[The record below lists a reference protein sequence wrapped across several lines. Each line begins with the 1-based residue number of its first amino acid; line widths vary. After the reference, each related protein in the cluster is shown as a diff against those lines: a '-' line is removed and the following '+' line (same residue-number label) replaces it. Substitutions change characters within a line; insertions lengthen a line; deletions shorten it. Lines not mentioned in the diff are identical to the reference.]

1 MECERAC
8 IDAGLDPVVGEQAV
22 DGLQYGAFLAASCTD
37 VGGFVGILML
47 EFIEDGMGEAE
58 PARDVGFLR
67 DDFRVQETVNAAAV
81 RVSHD
86 DDVAHVEVLHGVF
99 DGGDDRI
106 MFACLLDIGN
116 DRGNA
121 SGDEEVA
128 RTAPHQNGGV
138 DARVA
143 TGHDERL
150 GTQAGAETLRVGSE
164 TVYPPFEFLDSNSGK
179 YVGFDIDL
187 IDEVAKRAGFEP
199 QILSMGLDGLIP
211 ALMSGS
217 IDVAVSALTI
227 TPERAAKVD
236 FTKPYYESGLSI
248 MARKDDASIKGV
260 KDLENKVLCAEIGSS
275 GSVFMSKIKGAKI
288 RTFNSAGEAFLELN
302 NKGCEAIVND
312 KPVNEYFLTQK
323 ASANLNLRE
332 VPGVLKAE
340 NYGFAIRKGDD
351 KLRARL
357 DKALDEIRADGTYDK
372 IYAKWFGGNK

>member
-1 MECERAC
+1 MNMKK
-8 IDAGLDPVVGEQAV
+8 LV
-22 DGLQYGAFLAASCTD
+22 
-37 VGGFVGILML
+37 
-47 EFIEDGMGEAE
+47 
-58 PARDVGFLR
+58 
-67 DDFRVQETVNAAAV
+67 AAAALALMV
-81 RVSHD
+81 V
-86 DDVAHVEVLHGVF
+86 
-99 DGGDDRI
+99 
-106 MFACLLDIGN
+106 
-116 DRGNA
+116 
-121 SGDEEVA
+121 
-128 RTAPHQNGGV
+128 
-138 DARVA
+138 
-143 TGHDERL
+143 

-217 IDVAVSALTI
+217 IDVAVFALTI

-236 FTKPYYESGLSI
+236 FTKLCYESGLSI

-302 NKGCEAIVND
+302 NKGREAIND
-312 KPVNEYFLTQK
+312 KPVNEYFLNQK

-357 DKALDEIRADGTYDK
+357 DKVLDEIRADGTYDK

>member
-1 MECERAC
+1 MNMKK
-8 IDAGLDPVVGEQAV
+8 LV
-22 DGLQYGAFLAASCTD
+22 
-37 VGGFVGILML
+37 
-47 EFIEDGMGEAE
+47 
-58 PARDVGFLR
+58 
-67 DDFRVQETVNAAAV
+67 AAAALALMV
-81 RVSHD
+81 V
-86 DDVAHVEVLHGVF
+86 
-99 DGGDDRI
+99 
-106 MFACLLDIGN
+106 
-116 DRGNA
+116 
-121 SGDEEVA
+121 
-128 RTAPHQNGGV
+128 
-138 DARVA
+138 
-143 TGHDERL
+143 

-187 IDEVAKRAGFEP
+187 IDEVAKRAGYEP

-260 KDLENKVLCAEIGSS
+260 KGLENKVLCAEIGSS

-288 RTFNSAGEAFLELN
+288 RTFNSAGEAFLQGPRGHRQRQARQRVLP
-302 NKGCEAIVND
+302 D
-312 KPVNEYFLTQK
+312 SK

>member
-1 MECERAC
+1 MNMKK
-8 IDAGLDPVVGEQAV
+8 LV
-22 DGLQYGAFLAASCTD
+22 
-37 VGGFVGILML
+37 
-47 EFIEDGMGEAE
+47 
-58 PARDVGFLR
+58 
-67 DDFRVQETVNAAAV
+67 AAAALALMV
-81 RVSHD
+81 V
-86 DDVAHVEVLHGVF
+86 
-99 DGGDDRI
+99 
-106 MFACLLDIGN
+106 
-116 DRGNA
+116 
-121 SGDEEVA
+121 
-128 RTAPHQNGGV
+128 
-138 DARVA
+138 
-143 TGHDERL
+143 

-248 MARKDDASIKGV
+248 VARKDDASIKGV
-260 KDLENKVLCAEIGSS
+260 KGLENKVLCAEIGSS

-288 RTFNSAGEAFLELN
+288 RTFNSAGEAFLQGPRGHRQRQARQRVLPDSEGLR
-302 NKGCEAIVND
+302 
-312 KPVNEYFLTQK
+312 QR
-323 ASANLNLRE
+323 RE

-357 DKALDEIRADGTYDK
+357 DKVLDEIRADGTYDK

>member
-1 MECERAC
+1 MNMKK
-8 IDAGLDPVVGEQAV
+8 LV
-22 DGLQYGAFLAASCTD
+22 
-37 VGGFVGILML
+37 
-47 EFIEDGMGEAE
+47 
-58 PARDVGFLR
+58 
-67 DDFRVQETVNAAAV
+67 AAAALALMV
-81 RVSHD
+81 V
-86 DDVAHVEVLHGVF
+86 
-99 DGGDDRI
+99 
-106 MFACLLDIGN
+106 
-116 DRGNA
+116 
-121 SGDEEVA
+121 
-128 RTAPHQNGGV
+128 
-138 DARVA
+138 
-143 TGHDERL
+143 

-288 RTFNSAGEAFLELN
+288 RTFNSAGEAFLQGPRGHRQRQARQRVLP
-302 NKGCEAIVND
+302 D
-312 KPVNEYFLTQK
+312 SK

>member
-1 MECERAC
+1 MNMKK
-8 IDAGLDPVVGEQAV
+8 L
-22 DGLQYGAFLAASCTD
+22 
-37 VGGFVGILML
+37 
-47 EFIEDGMGEAE
+47 
-58 PARDVGFLR
+58 
-67 DDFRVQETVNAAAV
+67 
-81 RVSHD
+81 
-86 DDVAHVEVLHGVF
+86 
-99 DGGDDRI
+99 
-106 MFACLLDIGN
+106 
-116 DRGNA
+116 
-121 SGDEEVA
+121 
-128 RTAPHQNGGV
+128 
-138 DARVA
+138 VA
-143 TGHDERL
+143 TAAL
-150 GTQAGAETLRVGSE
+150 ALMVVGTQAGAETLRVGSE

-260 KDLENKVLCAEIGSS
+260 KGLENKVLCAEIGPQAPSS
-275 GSVFMSKIKGAKI
+275 CPRSRAPKYAPSIRRVKPSFKG
-288 RTFNSAGEAFLELN
+288 R
-302 NKGCEAIVND
+302 EAIVND

-357 DKALDEIRADGTYDK
+357 DKVLDEIRADGTYDK

>member
-1 MECERAC
+1 MNMKK
-8 IDAGLDPVVGEQAV
+8 LV
-22 DGLQYGAFLAASCTD
+22 
-37 VGGFVGILML
+37 
-47 EFIEDGMGEAE
+47 
-58 PARDVGFLR
+58 
-67 DDFRVQETVNAAAV
+67 AAAALALMV
-81 RVSHD
+81 V
-86 DDVAHVEVLHGVF
+86 
-99 DGGDDRI
+99 
-106 MFACLLDIGN
+106 
-116 DRGNA
+116 
-121 SGDEEVA
+121 
-128 RTAPHQNGGV
+128 
-138 DARVA
+138 
-143 TGHDERL
+143 

-248 MARKDDASIKGV
+248 MARKDDASIKG
-260 KDLENKVLCAEIGSS
+260 
-275 GSVFMSKIKGAKI
+275 AKI

-302 NKGCEAIVND
+302 NKGREAIVND

-351 KLRARL
+351 KLSARL
-357 DKALDEIRADGTYDK
+357 DKVLDEIRADGTYDK

>member
-1 MECERAC
+1 MDWTEVKITVDAADTDRASA
-8 IDAGLDPVVGEQAV
+8 IANMVVP
-22 DGLQYGAFLAASCTD
+22 YG
-37 VGGFVGILML
+37 IY
-47 EFIEDGMGEAE
+47 IEDYSDLIQG
-58 PARDVGFLR
+58 AR
-67 DDFRVQETVNAAAV
+67 EI
-81 RVSHD
+81 
-86 DDVAHVEVLHGVF
+86 AH
-99 DGGDDRI
+99 
-106 MFACLLDIGN
+106 
-116 DRGNA
+116 
-121 SGDEEVA
+121 
-128 RTAPHQNGGV
+128 
-138 DARVA
+138 
-143 TGHDERL
+143 
-150 GTQAGAETLRVGSE
+150 
-164 TVYPPFEFLDSNSGK
+164 
-179 YVGFDIDL
+179 IDL

-323 ASANLNLRE
+323 ASANFNLRE

>member
-1 MECERAC
+1 MNMKK
-8 IDAGLDPVVGEQAV
+8 L
-22 DGLQYGAFLAASCTD
+22 
-37 VGGFVGILML
+37 
-47 EFIEDGMGEAE
+47 
-58 PARDVGFLR
+58 
-67 DDFRVQETVNAAAV
+67 
-81 RVSHD
+81 
-86 DDVAHVEVLHGVF
+86 
-99 DGGDDRI
+99 
-106 MFACLLDIGN
+106 
-116 DRGNA
+116 
-121 SGDEEVA
+121 
-128 RTAPHQNGGV
+128 
-138 DARVA
+138 VA
-143 TGHDERL
+143 TAAL
-150 GTQAGAETLRVGSE
+150 ALMVVGTQAGAETLRVGSE

-260 KDLENKVLCAEIGSS
+260 KGLENKVLCAEIGSS

-288 RTFNSAGEAFLELN
+288 RTFNSAGEAFLQGPRGHRQL
-302 NKGCEAIVND
+302 
-312 KPVNEYFLTQK
+312 LTQK

-357 DKALDEIRADGTYDK
+357 DKVLDEIRADGTYDK

>member
-1 MECERAC
+1 MNMKK
-8 IDAGLDPVVGEQAV
+8 LV
-22 DGLQYGAFLAASCTD
+22 
-37 VGGFVGILML
+37 
-47 EFIEDGMGEAE
+47 
-58 PARDVGFLR
+58 
-67 DDFRVQETVNAAAV
+67 AAAALALMV
-81 RVSHD
+81 V
-86 DDVAHVEVLHGVF
+86 
-99 DGGDDRI
+99 
-106 MFACLLDIGN
+106 
-116 DRGNA
+116 
-121 SGDEEVA
+121 
-128 RTAPHQNGGV
+128 
-138 DARVA
+138 
-143 TGHDERL
+143 

-164 TVYPPFEFLDSNSGK
+164 TFYPPFEFLDSNSGK

-217 IDVAVSALTI
+217 IDVAVFALTI
-227 TPERAAKVD
+227 TLEERAAKVD
-236 FTKPYYESGLSI
+236 FTKPCYESGLSI

-302 NKGCEAIVND
+302 NKGREAIVND

-332 VPGVLKAE
+332 VTGVLKAE

>member
-1 MECERAC
+1 MNMKK
-8 IDAGLDPVVGEQAV
+8 LV
-22 DGLQYGAFLAASCTD
+22 
-37 VGGFVGILML
+37 
-47 EFIEDGMGEAE
+47 
-58 PARDVGFLR
+58 
-67 DDFRVQETVNAAAV
+67 AAAALALMV
-81 RVSHD
+81 V
-86 DDVAHVEVLHGVF
+86 
-99 DGGDDRI
+99 
-106 MFACLLDIGN
+106 
-116 DRGNA
+116 
-121 SGDEEVA
+121 
-128 RTAPHQNGGV
+128 
-138 DARVA
+138 
-143 TGHDERL
+143 

-217 IDVAVSALTI
+217 IDVAVSAFTI

-275 GSVFMSKIKGAKI
+275 GSVFMSKI
-288 RTFNSAGEAFLELN
+288 
-302 NKGCEAIVND
+302 KGCEAIVND